1 MSPERWELIGRLFDE
16 ARELGPEERTTY
28 LKEACAGDEDL
39 CREVESLFAAEAY
52 VGNFIANPAFEDAA
66 ELISG
71 SVSSRKTG
79 VTPRERIGSRLGP
92 YELDEFIGAG
102 GMGEVFAAADTRLGR
117 RVAIKL
123 LSAALRADDDRL
135 QRFIQEARTASLL
148 NHPNILTIHDF
159 GEHEGAPYIVAE
171 LLEGETLR
179 DLIRHGPLAPSRVIE
194 IGIQIARGLAAA
206 HDRGIIHRDLKPEN
220 LFLTL
225 DGRMK
230 VLDFGL
236 AKLLEPPLGLAR
248 SESAGRGE
256 AVIRTEPGMVMG
268 TVSYMAPEQL
278 RGEVTDQRTD
288 IFALGIILFEMAA
301 GTRPFGGSST
311 ADTISAIL
319 QTPPPTLA
327 TLATLAALAGG
338 EGREGA
344 GLERIVRRCL
354 EKSPAQRFQSMSDLI
369 FALEGLLQ
377 LDSRPAA
384 MVQAAA
390 DRPRWTGFRLP
401 AWGGWVLAAIF
412 MATSLFLGVML
423 MRRPLGEPRVV
434 PFTSFSGQKA
444 RPSFAPDGNQ
454 IAFFWEGPTGREP
467 GIYVKL
473 IDSDTP
479 LRVHPLDGNGQRGA
493 GLAGTGGLAWSPDG
507 RSLAFNRRGTNGGIF
522 TIPALGG
529 PERKLTDLSGE
540 FDWSPD
546 GETLAIVDRQTPDA
560 TSQIILLTIASGATR
575 ILTTP
580 PSGYH
585 GDRSPAWSPDGRA
598 VAFIRSPNYLVSDL
612 FQVPVNGGTPTRLT
626 FDNLEL
632 PGSLEWTVDG
642 REILFT
648 STRGGLPG
656 LWRVGATGGRL
667 RRETGIGEYAFDPS
681 VAQRGGR
688 LAYLYRR
695 IDRNIWR
702 TPGPHWSRTAGNE
715 RENGPVKLIASTRE
729 EVNPQ
734 ISPDGRRIAFVS
746 DRSGSREIWVSHS
759 DGDDAV
765 QLTSFDGS
773 NTGAPRWSPDSRQIA
788 FDSRF
793 EGRTDIF
800 IINADGGRPWRLTN
814 DAFEDVLPSWSRDG
828 RSIYLA
834 SKRSGDWQVWKMAVE
849 GGQPA
854 QITRNGGYEAFESPD
869 GQFLCYSRRDG
880 TVDPGI
886 WRIPV
891 GGGEEKRILDRGIW
905 GYWALTDGG
914 ICLIDS
920 AHHGGPVIE
929 FFNFA
934 TQEFSIL
941 TRLDRSRAPS
951 GPLAISVS
959 GDGRWIYY
967 WQADQ
972 IDNDIMLVENFR

>member
-16 ARELGPEERTTY
+16 ARELGREERIAY
-28 LKEACAGDEDL
+28 LKEACAGDDDL

-52 VGNFIANPAFEDAA
+52 VGNFIASPALEDAT
-66 ELISG
+66 ELLSG
-71 SVSSRKTG
+71 SFSSLKVG
-79 VTPRERIGSRLGP
+79 VAPRERIGSRLGP
-92 YELDEFIGAG
+92 YEIYEFIGAG

-123 LSAALRADDDRL
+123 LSASLRPDDDRL

-179 DLIRHGPLAPSRVIE
+179 ELIRHGSLAPSRVVE
-194 IGIQIARGLAAA
+194 LGIQIARGLAAA

-220 LFLTL
+220 LFLTV

-236 AKLLEPPLGLAR
+236 AKLLEPPLGG
-248 SESAGRGE
+248 STTNPGE
-256 AVIRTEPGMVMG
+256 TFIRTEPGMVMG

-278 RGEVTDQRTD
+278 RGEMTDQRTD
-288 IFALGIILFEMAA
+288 IFALGVILFEMAT

-319 QTPPPTLA
+319 QTPTPPFSFR
-327 TLATLAALAGG
+327 
-338 EGREGA
+338 EGQEGA
-344 GLERIVRRCL
+344 GLERIVQRCL
-354 EKSPAQRFQSMSDLI
+354 EKSPALRFQSMSDLI

-377 LDSRPAA
+377 IDSRSVHSAGSGAA
-384 MVQAAA
+384 GQTGSNRAWWA
-390 DRPRWTGFRLP
+390 GFRLP
-401 AWGGWVLAAIF
+401 DWSGWVLAAIF
-412 MATSLFLGVML
+412 MATSLFLGVLL
-423 MRRPLGEPRVV
+423 MRRPVGEPRVV

-479 LRVHPLDGNGQRGA
+479 LRVHTLDGSSQRGGGGPTGSS
-493 GLAGTGGLAWSPDG
+493 GLVGLAWSPDG
-507 RSLAFNRRGTNGGIF
+507 RSLAFNRRGANGGIF

-546 GETLAIVDRQTPDA
+546 GEMLAIVDRPTPDS

-598 VAFIRSPNYLVSDL
+598 IAFIRSPNYLVSDL
-612 FQVPVNGGTPTRLT
+612 YQVPVTGGNPTRLT

-702 TPGPHWSRTAGNE
+702 TPGPNWSRTAGSE

-773 NTGAPRWSPDSRQIA
+773 NTGAPRWSPDSRQIV

-800 IINADGGRPWRLTN
+800 IINGDGGRPWRLTN

-828 RSIYLA
+828 RSIYFA
-834 SKRSGDWQVWKMAVE
+834 SKRSGDWQVWKMAIE
-849 GGQPA
+849 GGQPV

-869 GQFLCYSRRDG
+869 GQFLYYSRRDG
-880 TVDPGI
+880 SVDPGI
-886 WRIPV
+886 WRVPV
-891 GGGEEKRILDRGIW
+891 GGGEEKQILDRGIW

-920 AHHGGPVIE
+920 AHSGGPVIE
-929 FFNFA
+929 FFSFA
-934 TQEFSIL
+934 TKEFSIL